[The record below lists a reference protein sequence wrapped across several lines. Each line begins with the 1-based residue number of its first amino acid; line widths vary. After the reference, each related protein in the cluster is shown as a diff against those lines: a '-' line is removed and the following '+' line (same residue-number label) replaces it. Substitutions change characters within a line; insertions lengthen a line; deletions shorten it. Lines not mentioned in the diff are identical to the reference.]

1 MGLAQVLVVEDDPF
15 SATSLEAALILAGFE
30 VTGAAQTAK
39 EALGALEKKPT
50 DVAVLDIDL
59 GPGPTGIDVAYA
71 LRQVN
76 PVIGLVFLTSFTDP
90 RLSKSGNLPLPKGSR
105 YITKS
110 ALKDLKTLGSLIL
123 QAKYQPL
130 STAGLSKAP
139 STLTPQQI
147 EVLRLIAS
155 GATNTEIAR
164 QLVISEKA
172 VEHLVGRIAKVLKI
186 KRSTNQNLR
195 VQLVRVYSDLTGKSL
210 PSI

>member
-15 SATSLEAALILAGFE
+15 SATTLEAALILAGFE

-59 GPGPTGIDVAYA
+59 GPGPTGIDVGYA

-76 PVIGLVFLTSFTDP
+76 PAIGLIFLTSFTDP

-105 YITKS
+105 YLTKG

-130 STAGLSKAP
+130 STAGAVKVP

-164 QLVISEKA
+164 QLAISEKA

-186 KRSTNQNLR
+186 KRSAEQNLR